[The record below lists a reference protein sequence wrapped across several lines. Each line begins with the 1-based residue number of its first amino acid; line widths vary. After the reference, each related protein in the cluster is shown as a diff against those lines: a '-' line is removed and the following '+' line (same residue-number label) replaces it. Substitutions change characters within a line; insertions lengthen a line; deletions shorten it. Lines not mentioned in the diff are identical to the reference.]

1 MQTMKRRLKKAFT
14 ITELVIVI
22 AVIGILIA
30 VLIPTFSNVIQ
41 NAHKST
47 ALQQSNNALKEYLA
61 LVLDDDDP
69 SNDTPS
75 GIVFV
80 SDGYAHVYLNSSLHY
95 IGETSDM
102 PYIGTDGELRNV
114 RTAGNVGIT
123 GISVTSPKT
132 DDSTAVVITKAHTA
146 GTNPEQVVGFHGLS
160 AITAESDPLVGKTT
174 ENLYFYE
181 TTVNGT
187 DYVGYFTLESGS
199 GRFQLES
206 TNYSRMSGVVA
217 ATSAENPD
225 DFGINLAYE
234 SVVTNIDL
242 YEGETLLGETYPINR
257 TDATL
262 TLTAKGDK
270 TLTGLTWKSSNT
282 NIATVT
288 EDGGVVTFKA
298 GGTVTITAT
307 CEGVS
312 ASVTFVIANPA
323 ATVSTKLGKFVS
335 GFTATTDAVAS
346 DTVFDTIQV
355 TNVQP
360 TGAEITYS
368 VDKTELIGLSATK
381 GASSEITV
389 KAKQSGTAK
398 ISVKVAGLT
407 VQTITLTVKPVAT
420 IDVDGGEPGDTYSNG
435 VLSVAKSDSAKTFT
449 ITTTVVAPVGEVTYT
464 KVPSGAESI
473 SVDKGVITVS
483 GDAKHGDTAVIEVKV
498 GDILVDTIAVTV
510 TPGAEVSA
518 NDRQQSVP
526 VP

>member
-1 MQTMKRRLKKAFT
+1 MQTIKRRLKKAFT

-41 NAHKST
+41 NAKKST

-75 GIVFV
+75 GLVFV
-80 SDGYAHVYLNSSLHY
+80 SDGYAHLYLNNSLHY

-102 PYIGTDGELRNV
+102 PYLGSDGELKNV
-114 RTAGNVGIT
+114 AEADDVGIV
-123 GISVTSPKT
+123 GVDIIGGGKA
-132 DDSTAVVITKAHTA
+132 DGDTAVVLTKAHTA
-146 GTNPEQVVGFHGLS
+146 GVNTEQVIGFHSLG
-160 AITAESDPLVGKTT
+160 AVTDEADPLYGKTI

-187 DYVGYFTLESGS
+187 DYVGYFTMESGA
-199 GRFQLES
+199 GRFRLEE
-206 TNYSRMSGVVA
+206 TNYSRMSGVVP

-225 DFGINLAYE
+225 DFGVNLEYR
-234 SVVTNIDL
+234 SIVTNIDL
-242 YEGETLLGETYPINR
+242 YTGSTLLGETYPVTR
-257 TDATL
+257 TDATF

-270 TLTGLTWKSSNT
+270 ALDGLTWSTSNS
-282 NIATVT
+282 NIATVA
-288 EDGGVVTFKA
+288 DGVVTFKA

-323 ATVSTKLGKFVS
+323 ATVSTANNKFGS
-335 GFTATTDAVAS
+335 GFTATTNAVAS

-368 VDKTELIGLSATK
+368 VDKNNLIALSAAE

-389 KAKQSGTAK
+389 KANQSGMAK

-407 VQTITLTVKPVAT
+407 VQTITLTVEPVAT
-420 IDVDGGEPGDTYSNG
+420 IGVDVGETGATYADGTLA
-435 VLSVAKSDSAKTFT
+435 VTASAEAQMFT
-449 ITTTVVAPVGEVTYT
+449 ITGGDSAIGGTVTYT
-464 KVPSGAESI
+464 VASGTSAVVSDE
-473 SVDKGVITVS
+473 GVITV
-483 GDAKHGDTAVIEVKV
+483 AAEAAAGDTVIEVKV
-498 GDILVDTIAVTV
+498 GGIVVDTITVSVT
-510 TPGAEVSA
+510 AA
-518 NDRQQSVP
+518 
-526 VP
+526 

>member
-1 MQTMKRRLKKAFT
+1 MQTIKQKLKKAFT

-30 VLIPTFSNVIQ
+30 VLIPTFSNVIE

-206 TNYSRMSGVVA
+206 TNYSRMSGAVA

-242 YEGETLLGETYPINR
+242 YAGETLLGETYPINR

-270 TLTGLTWKSSNT
+270 ALTGLTWKSSN
-282 NIATVT
+282 NDIATV
-288 EDGGVVTFKA
+288 EEGEVTFKA

-312 ASVTFVIANPA
+312 AAVTIIVSNPS
-323 ATVSTKLGKFVS
+323 ATVSTTGGKFVS
-335 GFTATTDAVAS
+335 GFTATTGAVAS

-368 VDKTELIGLSATK
+368 VDNDGLIWLSSEK
-381 GASSEITV
+381 GASSTITI
-389 KAKQSGTAK
+389 KANQSGTAK

-407 VQTITLTVKPVAT
+407 VQTITLTVTA
-420 IDVDGGEPGDTYSNG
+420 
-435 VLSVAKSDSAKTFT
+435 A
-449 ITTTVVAPVGEVTYT
+449 
-464 KVPSGAESI
+464 GA
-473 SVDKGVITVS
+473 
-483 GDAKHGDTAVIEVKV
+483 
-498 GDILVDTIAVTV
+498 
-510 TPGAEVSA
+510 
-518 NDRQQSVP
+518 
-526 VP
+526 

>member
-1 MQTMKRRLKKAFT
+1 MRTIKQKLKKAFT

-30 VLIPTFSNVIQ
+30 VLIPTFSNVIE

-217 ATSAENPD
+217 PTSAENPD
-225 DFGINLAYE
+225 DFGINLAYK

-242 YEGETLLGETYPINR
+242 YAGETLLGETYPINR
-257 TDATL
+257 TDATF

-270 TLTGLTWKSSNT
+270 TLTGLTWKSSNN
-282 NIATVT
+282 NIATVA
-288 EDGGVVTFKA
+288 DGVVTFKA

-312 ASVTFVIANPA
+312 AAVTIIVSNPS
-323 ATVSTKLGKFVS
+323 ATVSTEQGKFGS

-381 GASSEITV
+381 GALSEITV

-407 VQTITLTVKPVAT
+407 VQTITLTVEPVAT
-420 IDVDGGEPGDTYSNG
+420 IGVDVGETGDTYSNG
-435 VLSVAKSDSAKTFT
+435 VLYVAASGSEKTFT
-449 ITTTVVAPVGEVTYT
+449 ITGGDSALGGEVTYT
-464 KVPSGAESI
+464 KVLGGAESI
-473 SVDKGVITVS
+473 LLNADAGVITVS
-483 GDAKHGDTAVIEVKV
+483 GEAENGDTAVIQVKV
-498 GDILVDTIAVTV
+498 GDILVKTIAVTV
-510 TPGAEVSA
+510 KAGA
-518 NDRQQSVP
+518 
-526 VP
+526 

>member
-1 MQTMKRRLKKAFT
+1 MRTIKQKLKKAFT

-242 YEGETLLGETYPINR
+242 YAGETLLGETYPINR

-270 TLTGLTWKSSNT
+270 ALTGLTWKSSNT
-282 NIATVT
+282 NIATVA
-288 EDGGVVTFKA
+288 DGVVTFKA

-312 ASVTFVIANPA
+312 AAVTLIVSNPS
-323 ATVSTKLGKFVS
+323 ATVSTAEQGKFGS
-335 GFTATTDAVAS
+335 GFTATVDAQAEAYVY
-346 DTVFDTIQV
+346 DTIVV
-355 TNVQP
+355 TDVQP
-360 TGAEITYS
+360 TGAAVTYS
-368 VDKTELIGLSATK
+368 VDKPDMITLGSEE
-381 GASSEITV
+381 GASSTITINPGY
-389 KAKQSGTAK
+389 SGTAK

-420 IDVDGGEPGDTYSNG
+420 IGVDGGEPGDTYSYG

-449 ITTTVVAPVGEVTYT
+449 ITGGDSARGGEVTYT
-464 KVPSGAESI
+464 KVPGGAESI

-483 GDAKHGDTAVIEVKV
+483 GDAKLGDTAVIEVKV
-498 GDILVDTIAVTV
+498 GGILVDTITVTV
-510 TPGAEVSA
+510 MAGA
-518 NDRQQSVP
+518 
-526 VP
+526 

>member
-1 MQTMKRRLKKAFT
+1 M
-14 ITELVIVI
+14 
-22 AVIGILIA
+22 
-30 VLIPTFSNVIQ
+30 LIPTFSNVIQ

-181 TTVNGT
+181 TTVYGT

-242 YEGETLLGETYPINR
+242 YAGETLLGETYPINR

-270 TLTGLTWKSSNT
+270 ALTGLIWKSSNT
-282 NIATVT
+282 NIATVA
-288 EDGGVVTFKA
+288 DGVVTFKA

-312 ASVTFVIANPA
+312 AAVTIIVSNPSA
-323 ATVSTKLGKFVS
+323 KVSTTEGKFVS

-346 DTVFDTIQV
+346 NTVFDTIVV
-355 TNVQP
+355 TDVQP

-368 VDKTELIGLSATK
+368 VDKPELIELSSEE
-381 GASSEITV
+381 GASSTITI
-389 KAKQSGTAK
+389 KPGHGTAT
-398 ISVKVAGLT
+398 ITVKVAGLT
-407 VQTITLTVKPVAT
+407 VQTITLTVTETA
-420 IDVDGGEPGDTYSNG
+420 
-435 VLSVAKSDSAKTFT
+435 
-449 ITTTVVAPVGEVTYT
+449 
-464 KVPSGAESI
+464 GA
-473 SVDKGVITVS
+473 
-483 GDAKHGDTAVIEVKV
+483 
-498 GDILVDTIAVTV
+498 
-510 TPGAEVSA
+510 
-518 NDRQQSVP
+518 
-526 VP
+526 

>member
-1 MQTMKRRLKKAFT
+1 MKKKLKKAFT

-102 PYIGTDGELRNV
+102 PYIGSDGELRNV

-242 YEGETLLGETYPINR
+242 YSGDTLLGETYPINR

-270 TLTGLTWKSSNT
+270 ALTGLTWKSSNT
-282 NIATVT
+282 NIATVA
-288 EDGGVVTFKA
+288 DGVVTFKA

-312 ASVTFVIANPA
+312 AAVTLIVSNPS
-323 ATVSTKLGKFVS
+323 ATVSTEQGKFGS
-335 GFTATTDAVAS
+335 GFTATVNATDTAYVY
-346 DTVFDTIQV
+346 DTIEV
-355 TNVQP
+355 TDVQP
-360 TGAEITYS
+360 TGAAVTYS
-368 VDKTELIGLSATK
+368 VNKTDMITLGSAE
-381 GASSEITV
+381 GASSTITINPGY
-389 KAKQSGTAK
+389 SGTAT
-398 ISVKVAGLT
+398 ITVKVAGLT
-407 VQTITLTVKPVAT
+407 VQTITLTVNPVAT
-420 IDVDGGEPGDTYSNG
+420 IGVDVGETGDTYSDG
-435 VLSVAKSDSAKTFT
+435 VLSVAASGSEKTFT
-449 ITTTVVAPVGEVTYT
+449 ITGGDSALGGAVTYT
-464 KVPSGAESI
+464 KVSGGAESI
-473 SVDKGVITVS
+473 SVNAGVITVS
-483 GDAKHGDTAVIEVKV
+483 DTAVPEDTAEIEVKV
-498 GDILVDTIAVTV
+498 GGILVETITVTV
-510 TPGAEVSA
+510 TAGA
-518 NDRQQSVP
+518 
-526 VP
+526 

>member
-1 MQTMKRRLKKAFT
+1 M
-14 ITELVIVI
+14 
-22 AVIGILIA
+22 
-30 VLIPTFSNVIQ
+30 
-41 NAHKST
+41 
-47 ALQQSNNALKEYLA
+47 
-61 LVLDDDDP
+61 
-69 SNDTPS
+69 
-75 GIVFV
+75 FV

-242 YEGETLLGETYPINR
+242 YEGDTLLGETYPINR
-257 TDATL
+257 TDATR

-270 TLTGLTWKSSNT
+270 VLTGLTWKSSNT
-282 NIATVT
+282 NIATVA
-288 EDGGVVTFKA
+288 EDGEVTFKA

-323 ATVSTKLGKFVS
+323 ATVSTKLGKFDS
-335 GFTATTDAVAS
+335 GFTATVNATDTAYVY
-346 DTVFDTIQV
+346 DTIVV
-355 TNVQP
+355 TDVQP

-389 KAKQSGTAK
+389 KANQSGTAK

-420 IDVDGGEPGDTYSNG
+420 IGVAVGETGDTYSDG
-435 VLSVAKSDSAKTFT
+435 TLSVAKSDSAKTFT
-449 ITTTVVAPVGEVTYT
+449 ITTTVVAPVGGVVSYAVADGATTGEGGVT
-464 KVPSGAESI
+464 VDGSG
-473 SVDKGVITVS
+473 KITV
-483 GDAKHGDTAVIEVKV
+483 TASAMAGTATINVMVNGYV
-498 GDILVDTIAVTV
+498 VDTITVTV
-510 TPGAEVSA
+510 KAGA
-518 NDRQQSVP
+518 
-526 VP
+526 